1 MRQIWSKLKIYS
13 MNIDLPHRIKS
24 YLCNFVW
31 DSFIKLIRIY
41 RKVDPV
47 WKSECISLHIQQK
60 REHRENAD
68 DAHIPMKGP
77 YSMVQ
82 RIVIPSH
89 GLFSKFSYIKH
100 HKCEEFAE
108 PNCKSRPYYFPLHFG
123 WTTRISLL
131 NLLCLCLPLLYLI
144 THAKYCAP
152 FFSQCSNIFFTHYNG
167 SLWRMLE
174 NVALSMLC
182 E

>member
-1 MRQIWSKLKIYS
+1 M
-13 MNIDLPHRIKS
+13 
-24 YLCNFVW
+24 
-31 DSFIKLIRIY
+31 
-41 RKVDPV
+41 DPV

-82 RIVIPSH
+82 RIAIPSH

-108 PNCKSRPYYFPLHFG
+108 PNCKEVKNHAL
-123 WTTRISLL
+123 TTFLYISVGQ
-131 NLLCLCLPLLYLI
+131 PE
-144 THAKYCAP
+144 
-152 FFSQCSNIFFTHYNG
+152 FHY
-167 SLWRMLE
+167 
-174 NVALSMLC
+174 
-182 E
+182 